1 MKSRE
6 QFVMLSVA
14 IVGLFAMQVGLY
26 ELVRGSDRLLVFPLL
41 VGGSVLSLLGFD
53 RYRTIEDEETQ

>member
-14 IVGLFAMQVGLY
+14 IIGVLGMQVGLY
-26 ELVRGSDRLLVFPLL
+26 ELVRGSGRALVFTLL
-41 VGGSVLSLLGFD
+41 VGGSTLALIGFD
-53 RYRTIEDEETQ
+53 RYRKIEDEEIE

>member
-14 IVGLFAMQVGLY
+14 LVGLFAMQVGLY
-26 ELVRGSDRLLVFPLL
+26 ELVRGSERWLVFTLL
-41 VGGSVLSLLGFD
+41 VGGSALALFGFD
-53 RYRTIEDEETQ
+53 RYRKIEDEEIQ